1 MESTAR
7 GEVLATFAPGC
18 SVVAVDSAH
27 APDISPKDAE
37 RLFRSLLHGE
47 RGARLHTQ
55 LASLHPSRSAEEIEE
70 AVQAACKRFVDKAE
84 GISAPG
90 QVYVWIRTTAH
101 RLLNH
106 KAGFERF
113 EIPVDP
119 SSLTLRKVVS
129 EEADPEGELIAG
141 EDEVD
146 LERLAR
152 EVSSSLSERRRDV
165 LALHGAGYSR
175 PEIASRLGLPE
186 STVKYDLYEIVAAAR
201 SALAEL
207 SGGGCERGE
216 PLVLRLACGLASP
229 TESAE
234 ARLHLRDCRRCQLFG
249 ERLSAWREKA
259 GALLPVPAI
268 EQASPGLLERV
279 AHRAAEGLSSV
290 KQQVLGGASQVKQ
303 QVSASYYRAVDPTP
317 LAVARPGTV
326 AAVLASCVTI
336 GGGAATYCVN
346 EGVDPIGAATG
357 LIAGTQEPET
367 KSSAPP
373 PETTEA
379 TPVVPPAPS
388 PASEEP
394 VTTEAESPSV
404 ETEPKPR
411 SESSPPPPEQSFE
424 PSSPNYPATESSAEY
439 QAPESSLAES
449 AEPAP
454 VSGGGAP
461 QFGGP

>member
-1 MESTAR
+1 
-7 GEVLATFAPGC
+7 
-18 SVVAVDSAH
+18 VDSAH
-27 APDISPKDAE
+27 APDISQKDAE
-37 RLFRSLLHGE
+37 ALFQSLLHGE
-47 RGARLHTQ
+47 RGARLRAQ
-55 LASLHPSRSAEEIEE
+55 LTSMHPGRSDGEIEE

-84 GISAPG
+84 GIKAPG

-101 RLLNH
+101 RLLSH

-119 SSLTLRKVVS
+119 GSLTSRKVVS

-141 EDEVD
+141 EDEAD
-146 LERLAR
+146 LARLAR

-175 PEIASRLGLPE
+175 PEIASRLGLSE
-186 STVKYDLYEIVAAAR
+186 STVKYDLFEIVAAAR

-207 SGGGCERGE
+207 SGGGCEHGE
-216 PLVLRLACGLASP
+216 PLVLRLACGLASS
-229 TESAE
+229 TESAQ
-234 ARLHLRDCRRCQLFG
+234 ARSHLSDCRRCELFS

-259 GALLPVPAI
+259 GALLPAPAV
-268 EQASPGLLERV
+268 EQASPGLMERV
-279 AHRAAEGLSSV
+279 AHRAVEGLSSV
-290 KQQVLGGASQVKQ
+290 KHQVLGTAEQLKQ
-303 QVSASYYRAVDPTP
+303 QASASYYRAVDPTP
-317 LAVARPGTV
+317 LAAARPGTV

-357 LIAGTQEPET
+357 LIAGTQDPEQKPSEP
-367 KSSAPP
+367 SP
-373 PETTEA
+373 EA
-379 TPVVPPAPS
+379 TEVAPVVTPESS
-388 PASEEP
+388 PTVEEP
-394 VTTEAESPSV
+394 VTA
-404 ETEPKPR
+404 ETEPSPAEAEPKPQA
-411 SESSPPPPEQSFE
+411 EPPPPPPEQSFE

-439 QAPESSLAES
+439 QAPESTSAES
-449 AEPAP
+449 VEPAP